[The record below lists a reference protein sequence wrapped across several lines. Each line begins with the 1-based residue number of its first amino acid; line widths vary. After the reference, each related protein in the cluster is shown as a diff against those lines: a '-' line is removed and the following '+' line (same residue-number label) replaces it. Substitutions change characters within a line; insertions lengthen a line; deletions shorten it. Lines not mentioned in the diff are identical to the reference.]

1 MKRFLVIVFLG
12 LNLLGYS
19 QGNLQFNQALLINAT
34 ANNSTQWTVP
44 AGKVWKLESMGVNA
58 SAVYVYFN
66 GTMAFE
72 YWGATGSTG
81 NNGYARSA
89 DSSPLWLPAGTVV
102 GHYSNATT
110 AYRWFSILEFNI
122 VP

>member
-1 MKRFLVIVFLG
+1 MKKLTLILFFFVSFLCKA
-12 LNLLGYS
+12 
-19 QGNLQFNQALLINAT
+19 QGNLQFNQALLLSAT